1 MLKTDKQRLA
11 AACLIFAIIV
21 FGVASWAAAQAEVT
35 LIHACVA
42 EPGSSHS
49 SKNLEGQANTGSV
62 RIVSGEADCRAGE
75 RYVFWN
81 QQGVQGET
89 GPVGPQGEAGPV
101 GPNGPQGETGPAG
114 PAGPLVPACQEAET
128 GPCLLDQSEYEAIF
142 GMLMQLDFDYHLVEA
157 TIQTGEDFEWVQ
169 ASCPV
174 GETVIGGGYVLNSG
188 NATQAYVSASYP
200 YHQDCVSDLWKV
212 AVNNPGSS
220 EVSVK
225 VYAVCA
231 MWSMENCELPNP

>member
-49 SKNLEGQANTGSV
+49 AKNLEGLPNTGSV
-62 RIVSGEADCRAGE
+62 RIVSSEADCRASE

-89 GPVGPQGEAGPV
+89 GPVGPQG
-101 GPNGPQGETGPAG
+101 PQGETGPIGPEGPIGPQGLPGDPG
-114 PAGPLVPACQEAET
+114 PAGQD
-128 GPCLLDQSEYEAIF
+128 GQSWYEAQITSHDIQIVIEPGVVKYADISCAGDEIALSGGWESIYQNQIAVLKNKIRTICVEDPF
-142 GMLMQLDFDYHLVEA
+142 GTMCNDQF
-157 TIQTGEDFEWVQ
+157 QF
-169 ASCPV
+169 
-174 GETVIGGGYVLNSG
+174 
-188 NATQAYVSASYP
+188 
-200 YHQDCVSDLWKV
+200 K
-212 AVNNPGSS
+212 AVNNSDS
-220 EVSVK
+220 EATVTIQLR
-225 VYAVCA
+225 CA
-231 MWSMENCELPNP
+231 GPSDTPPPK